1 MFPVKRVTCVSQFDV
16 HLNALFL
23 FKKKGIPKMFCYDG
37 MKQNLFST

>member
-23 FKKKGIPKMFCYDG
+23 FKKRNSKDV
-37 MKQNLFST
+37 LL